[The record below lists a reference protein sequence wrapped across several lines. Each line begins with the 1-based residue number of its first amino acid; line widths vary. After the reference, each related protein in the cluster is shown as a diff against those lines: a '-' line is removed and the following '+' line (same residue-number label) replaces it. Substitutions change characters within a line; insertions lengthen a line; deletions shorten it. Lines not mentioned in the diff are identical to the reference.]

1 MNDTSYTTTFLAPPK
16 NLYTGVS
23 PNIGLKAR
31 VEGVAAAADPAGLGL
46 GEQGRTTYHNA
57 LPWHEQDAYK
67 DRVKPDPAAL
77 KSRLK
82 MDKGHAGYVTSYSAW
97 GSKDAALPISAK
109 AAAIK
114 GPEQTIVG
122 AIGYGLDGETMYHS
136 AYKRPQTS
144 AGYLPAKIV
153 TKDEVEGVAEAK
165 VVPYGALCKSLVH
178 ESFQAPPAEAYQ
190 RPRTSMKPTRPA
202 ADLGNLGLGDSKI
215 TQYALAYQM
224 HTPEDYLNAAR
235 PNTGKKVVSSN
246 IKIGGGKLMND
257 TSYTTTFLA
266 PPKNLYTGVSPNIG
280 LKARVEGVAAA
291 ADPAGLGLG
300 EQGRT
305 TYHNALPW
313 HEQDAYKDRVKPDP
327 AALKSR
333 LKMDKGHAGYVTSY
347 SAWGS
352 KDAALPI
359 SAKAAAIK
367 GPEQTIVGA
376 IGYGLDGETMYHS
389 AYKRPQTSAGYLPAK
404 IVTKDEVEGV
414 AEAKVVPYGAL
425 CKSLVHESFQAPPPE
440 AYQRKPPK
448 TAAKD
453 PAAVG
458 TVPPNR
464 DYGLGDYGKT
474 TYNHDYINK
483 LSKQV
488 CRVCGLPFG
497 PDHKSH

>member
-1 MNDTSYTTTFLAPPK
+1 MNNTSYTTTFLPPPK
-16 NLYTGVS
+16 NLYTGIS
-23 PNIGLKAR
+23 PNLGLKAR
-31 VEGVAAAADPAGLGL
+31 VEGVAAASDPALLGL
-46 GEQGRTTYHNA
+46 GETGVTSYHKA
-57 LPWHEQDAYK
+57 LPRHTSSAYK

-82 MDKGHAGYVTSYSAW
+82 MDKGHAGYVTSYSVW
-97 GSKDAALPISAK
+97 GNQEAALPISAK
-109 AAAIK
+109 ADAIK

-136 AYKRPQTS
+136 TYKVPQGEQ
-144 AGYLPAKIV
+144 GYQSAKIV
-153 TKDEVEGVAEAK
+153 TKDDVEGVPEAK

-202 ADLGNLGLGDSKI
+202 ADLGNLGLGDNKA
-215 TQYALAYQM
+215 TQYSLAYQM
-224 HTPEDYLNAAR
+224 HRPEDYLNAR
-235 PNTGKKVVSSN
+235 PVTGKKVVASN
-246 IKIGGGKLMND
+246 IKIGGGQLMNN
-257 TSYTTTFLA
+257 TSYTTTFLP
-266 PPKNLYTGVSPNIG
+266 PPKNLYTGISPNLG

-291 ADPAGLGLG
+291 SDPALLGLG
-300 EQGRT
+300 ETGVT
-305 TYHNALPW
+305 SYHKALPR
-313 HEQDAYKDRVKPDP
+313 HTSSAYKDRVKPDP

-347 SAWGS
+347 SVWGNQE
-352 KDAALPI
+352 AALPI
-359 SAKAAAIK
+359 SAKADAIK

-389 AYKRPQTSAGYLPAK
+389 TYKVPQGEQGYQSAK
-404 IVTKDEVEGV
+404 IVTKDDVEGV
-414 AEAKVVPYGAL
+414 PEAKVVPYGAL
-425 CKSLVHESFQAPPPE
+425 CKSLVHESFQAPPAE

-448 TAAKD
+448 TAGKD
-453 PAAVG
+453 PPAVG

-474 TYNHDYINK
+474 TYTDDYVNK
-483 LSKQV
+483 LSKHV

-497 PDHKSH
+497 PDHHPH